1 MSSQAAISKKVISTI
16 YADSCMGAKGKTCWD
31 GSIFIKNLGRFVL
44 DQFEGIRLIGEIEQN
59 EGWETYKSLRDV
71 LHKAFSGS
79 FVDPRHICQDST
91 RATRAVLSLY
101 IVWTGM
107 FCYGKESGNDLWP
120 AVMSGL
126 GFKDGENQSSFFG
139 RLFKQCLKENKL
151 EEFVNIGGLTYITP
165 ILLHGLIPQK
175 HINRFIEDLLGMELQ
190 SHVGL
195 YATGAHLV
203 NKWKYNRNIR
213 YFPKPV
219 ECFIKYGY
227 PINAHMV
234 ERFLDMAKRWKEED
248 PSFWRQWGLP
258 KYMVDAFRAFVK
270 GGQGSIAK
278 KSWTA
283 VTERPYLFF
292 DLRQSDTPVLHIPA
306 QKTRKILG
314 FYLEWRDPRGGGH
327 KQAIHMNFTPIGGV
341 LQTNT
346 QDLDVGPTLDS
357 WKLTTTDRDKKPSD
371 RHTVEAHLPGS
382 DSGEKVPLF
391 VFSRTTGKLVDMS
404 RRNPLQ
410 EELLLVY
417 PKDSAVEIQGG
428 YLASE
433 PESLTGLWFEW
444 QFALCVIEESGT
456 FCYRGLGADFGK
468 NILEKIQFVFNRLED
483 RPVLGGAG
491 QAPPWLRCLEEYPIF
506 TDTKDIAITYPGWS
520 YTIWRRAFVKLTRRN
535 QDGFIKQLD
544 LEPSSD
550 GQMYA
555 ASINFPKNW
564 GPGVYELSL
573 RGPLGYDDIVL
584 PFVYL
589 PLKKLEQAFEPG
601 TGLAYEFRFTNA
613 KGISMEPLNSTVIRN
628 LGQMTFL
635 SSTDDDRAL
644 LGVKTFVQS
653 SCPVILLF
661 ARSNLRW
668 SRRSER
674 GLFLW
679 EEWRCKPEEIPVQKV
694 EEIVDAL
701 VAVQLDGTG
710 EIFNRGDKLKL
721 LLKTPLEEGGEE
733 RTLFSYDAFT
743 LRRNIHDTWVFNLRK
758 FAEMVKSLRSVETAT
773 ITVYSP
779 DDRRELLLFTMRK
792 HPIFKDFK
800 VETTCRA
807 GMGERLKI
815 SWKPQKN
822 DPQTHRVIHIYPI
835 DEPRGV
841 KVNKIVD
848 GALPPFEMELSPV
861 QRPGLWC
868 LKPVVQHSRFST
880 SCTVTGTGPSF
891 RWFRAPQ
898 NWSDWLEWPELR
910 PADIYEKVG
919 HLQKV
924 KKKTIQR
931 SLIWTSFL
939 NSFHYERGD
948 CALSMMRSLLG
959 DGNLLKMLP
968 YAQDNV
974 WEVKSITGRCF
985 SLRVTDTFLEK
996 IPIASLLSDS
1006 RPAEW
1011 FKIPGKIVLELR
1023 LLDSHR
1029 YLGEAGTIWHLECGE
1044 EDTEPFLHSANHG
1057 QLDLN
1062 YWLEDAI
1069 TPDKTGCLKALFPL
1083 TALWDTPPN
1092 LPVLRKTRVKD
1103 FLLTDAG
1110 HYSLSQGYEEP
1121 NREPQKGL
1129 ATLADLLE
1137 SGVRDNPAGSHFCDG
1152 GQKAE
1157 AGRLLKRWQNWAK
1170 RTDIN
1175 PLLARI
1181 VKGRLDRFGMN
1192 GLSGATAIIA
1202 RLHCLDD
1209 ASESCTRGANAE
1221 SKEVL
1226 DNIYR
1231 DTLEFVRRNQQAS
1244 FLRDLIISEI
1254 IVSWYWNQSLAEL
1267 RQGLLRNNFLKP

>member
-1 MSSQAAISKKVISTI
+1 MAAQRINPIDTSEKLRETYLRYLTTIFGLKNPELARQFHDLAKKSE
-16 YADSCMGAKGKTCWD
+16 GLFKGPILEATPKYRKDKSLLEMLTVEH
-31 GSIFIKNLGRFVL
+31 SVL
-44 DQFEGIRLIGEIEQN
+44 SDQFLDYAPDLPENIVDKALDLERKLYTHQGRAIR
-59 EGWETYKSLRDV
+59 KV
-71 LHKAFSGS
+71 
-79 FVDPRHICQDST
+79 
-91 RATRAVLSLY
+91 
-101 IVWTGM
+101 
-107 FCYGKESGNDLWP
+107 
-120 AVMSGL
+120 
-126 GFKDGENQSSFFG
+126 
-139 RLFKQCLKENKL
+139 
-151 EEFVNIGGLTYITP
+151 
-165 ILLHGLIPQK
+165 
-175 HINRFIEDLLGMELQ
+175 
-190 SHVGL
+190 VGQ
-195 YATGAHLV
+195 
-203 NKWKYNRNIR
+203 NRNIVVATGTGSG
-213 YFPKPV
+213 KT
-219 ECFIKYGY
+219 ECFLL
-227 PINAHMV
+227 PIIDHLLK
-234 ERFLDMAKRWKEED
+234 ERAAKRLGPGVRALLVYPMNALANDQVDRLRRLLPPET
-248 PSFWRQWGLP
+248 GLTFGR
-258 KYMVDAFRAFVK
+258 YTGQTMQTY
-270 GGQGSIAK
+270 GQGLSAYPVSYTHLDVYK
-278 KSWTA
+278 
-283 VTERPYLFF
+283 
-292 DLRQSDTPVLHIPA
+292 RQ
-306 QKTRKILG
+306 
-314 FYLEWRDPRGGGH
+314 
-327 KQAIHMNFTPIGGV
+327 HMNFTPIGGV

-428 YLASE
+428 CLASE

-468 NILEKIQFVFNRLED
+468 NILAKIQFVFNRLED

-880 SCTVTGTGPSF
+880 SCTC
-891 RWFRAPQ
+891 
-898 NWSDWLEWPELR
+898 LL
-910 PADIYEKVG
+910 Y
-919 HLQKV
+919 
-924 KKKTIQR
+924 
-931 SLIWTSFL
+931 TS
-939 NSFHYERGD
+939 
-948 CALSMMRSLLG
+948 
-959 DGNLLKMLP
+959 
-968 YAQDNV
+968 
-974 WEVKSITGRCF
+974 RC
-985 SLRVTDTFLEK
+985 V
-996 IPIASLLSDS
+996 
-1006 RPAEW
+1006 
-1011 FKIPGKIVLELR
+1011 
-1023 LLDSHR
+1023 
-1029 YLGEAGTIWHLECGE
+1029 
-1044 EDTEPFLHSANHG
+1044 
-1057 QLDLN
+1057 
-1062 YWLEDAI
+1062 
-1069 TPDKTGCLKALFPL
+1069 
-1083 TALWDTPPN
+1083 
-1092 LPVLRKTRVKD
+1092 
-1103 FLLTDAG
+1103 
-1110 HYSLSQGYEEP
+1110 
-1121 NREPQKGL
+1121 
-1129 ATLADLLE
+1129 
-1137 SGVRDNPAGSHFCDG
+1137 
-1152 GQKAE
+1152 
-1157 AGRLLKRWQNWAK
+1157 
-1170 RTDIN
+1170 
-1175 PLLARI
+1175 
-1181 VKGRLDRFGMN
+1181 
-1192 GLSGATAIIA
+1192 
-1202 RLHCLDD
+1202 
-1209 ASESCTRGANAE
+1209 
-1221 SKEVL
+1221 
-1226 DNIYR
+1226 
-1231 DTLEFVRRNQQAS
+1231 
-1244 FLRDLIISEI
+1244 
-1254 IVSWYWNQSLAEL
+1254 
-1267 RQGLLRNNFLKP
+1267 